1 MSLFIGT
8 RAPFRS
14 LEKRFRLAELV
25 CLFRGLAPVTTL
37 GLLDDLLKVPVAFV
51 GELARGVALLDP
63 LDVLVQLFLVPQRDG
78 RQQRLE
84 LTAVLV
90 LSFRRL
96 TTAGQRERDR
106 QQPGRSEPVAARS
119 ALMPCQWPSLSRR
132 PH

>member
-14 LEKRFRLAELV
+14 LEKRFRLAQFV
-25 CLFRGLAPVTTL
+25 SLFLGPTPVPAL
-37 GLLDDLLKVPVAFV
+37 NLLDDLLEILVAFV

-90 LSFRRL
+90 FSFRRP

-106 QQPGRSEPVAARS
+106 QQPGNSVRHSFCLLPLPAHS
-119 ALMPCQWPSLSRR
+119 KDFL
-132 PH
+132 